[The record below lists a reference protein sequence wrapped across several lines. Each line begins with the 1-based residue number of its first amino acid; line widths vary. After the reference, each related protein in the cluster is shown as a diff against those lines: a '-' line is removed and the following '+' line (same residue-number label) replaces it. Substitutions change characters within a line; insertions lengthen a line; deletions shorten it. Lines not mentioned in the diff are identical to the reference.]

1 MNDAKNQHP
10 VPVDSTQEQY
20 REQQIIRWI
29 EDDLGYKNYSL
40 KPASA
45 DASFRRYFRLEDN
58 VNGDTKIIMDAP
70 PEKED
75 SRPFIHLAQAFNDIG
90 LNTPKV
96 YAQNFEAGFFLLSD
110 LGSIDYLRDINNQN
124 VNQLYQDAMHALII
138 LQHKNKAV
146 LPTYNAELLRQEMN
160 LFIDWFLTKH
170 KQVNISKMQQ
180 KIFDDLFALLV
191 DSALAQ
197 PNVCVHRDYH
207 SRNLMVTADNNPGVL
222 DFQDA
227 VMGPVT
233 YDLVSL
239 LRDCYVTWPDD
250 KVACWTEYYFN
261 QASQQGILKNIDYP
275 QFVRWFDLMGL
286 QRHLKAI
293 GIFSRLNYRD
303 GKSGYL
309 NDIPRT
315 LSYVLM
321 VSKKYPE
328 LNAFHQVICDTC
340 D

>member
-1 MNDAKNQHP
+1 LNDAKNQH
-10 VPVDSTQEQY
+10 PVDSTQEQY

-29 EDDLGYKNYSL
+29 EDVLGYKNYSL

-58 VNGDTKIIMDAP
+58 INGDTKIIMDAP

-110 LGSIDYLRDINNQN
+110 LGSIDYLRDINDQN
-124 VNQLYQDAMHALII
+124 ANQLYQDAIQALIV
-138 LQHKNKAV
+138 LQHNNKAT
-146 LPTYNAELLRQEMN
+146 LPAYNAELLRQEMH
-160 LFIDWFLTKH
+160 LFTDWFLTKH
-170 KQVNISKMQQ
+170 KKVNISKMQQ
-180 KIFDDLFALLV
+180 QIFDDVFALLIN
-191 DSALAQ
+191 SALAQ

-250 KVACWTEYYFN
+250 KVAGWIEYYFN

-328 LNAFHQVICDTC
+328 LTAFHQFICDTC